1 VELRESSLQGVI
13 LFTPSIYEDDRGFFL
28 ENFRLDKLEDSLGRD
43 FLIKQSN
50 LSLSH
55 RGVLRGIH
63 FAGVP
68 NGQAKYVSVMSG
80 EIVDYVIDLRLG
92 SSTFGQWEQFELNS
106 QNRHSLFI
114 PEGFGH
120 AFLAVADNT
129 VVHYMVNEFFSPG
142 NEFAIN
148 SLDPDIGLEFPLHR
162 SELIIS
168 DKDLEAPSLEHAQQN
183 QILNSKLEVDNF
195 LTSHRKV
202 SS

>member
-1 VELRESSLQGVI
+1 MELRESSLQGVI
-13 LFTPSIYEDDRGFFL
+13 LFTPSIFKDDRGFFL

-43 FLIKQSN
+43 FSVKQSN

-68 NGQAKYVSVMSG
+68 SGQAKYVSVMSG
-80 EIVDYVIDLRLG
+80 EIVDYVVDLRLG
-92 SSTFGQWEQFELNS
+92 SPSFGQWEKFELSS

-129 VVHYMVNEFFSPG
+129 VVNYMVNEFFAPH
-142 NEFAIN
+142 NEFAI
-148 SLDPDIGLEFPLHR
+148 SPLDPDIALEFPLQR

-168 DKDLEAPSLEHAQQN
+168 DKDLDAPSFEQAQQSHM
-183 QILNSKLEVDNF
+183 LNSILEVENF
-195 LTSHRKV
+195 LTSQRTV
-202 SS
+202 TS